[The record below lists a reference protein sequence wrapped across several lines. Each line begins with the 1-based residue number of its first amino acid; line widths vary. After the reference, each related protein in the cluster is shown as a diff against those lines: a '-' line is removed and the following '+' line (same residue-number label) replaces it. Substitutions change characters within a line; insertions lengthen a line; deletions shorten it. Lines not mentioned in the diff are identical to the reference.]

1 MTRLAEQIKVSEV
14 IKWGVN
20 EKGVGNFVIATKET
34 GVEREDVDEL
44 LRQYGKGQGSDI
56 KAEHTMFAA
65 AITEP
70 ILQAVPYKRWTDKF
84 LMKVNYGLMEDN
96 RIPREY
102 YVSTAWQN
110 GPDAEALFVRPGFG
124 FTRPNFVDFQ
134 TGIEMPWSV
143 MEYSGWNILG
153 RMMERA
159 TEELARK
166 IDLLVQAALDAAVDG
181 QPGQGSVVAGG
192 LMTKA
197 AIDAVVKAGNAL
209 GFPVRTALVNS
220 GTQTDM
226 SAWSGGPFYN
236 AALPPTT
243 VQQILQTLYLG
254 EYGGISF
261 FNSPFVPTNFVYFT
275 GPPNATGYEQT
286 RGSGKTASDVDIR
299 KRIDI
304 HAVWSAPISISVEN
318 ALNVRRL
325 KIAA

>member
-1 MTRLAEQIKVSEV
+1 MTQLAEQIKIADV
-14 IKWGVN
+14 IKWQRD
-20 EKGVGNFVIATKET
+20 EKTGQGNFVIATKET
-34 GVEREDVDEL
+34 GVEQSDVDEL
-44 LRQYGKGQGSDI
+44 LRQFGKGGDI

-84 LMKVNYGLMEDN
+84 LQKINLGMMDDQ

-102 YVSTAWQN
+102 YISTAWQN
-110 GPDAEALFVRPGFG
+110 GPDAEAFFVRPGFG
-124 FTRPNFVDFQ
+124 FTRPTFVEFM
-134 TGIEMPWSV
+134 TGVEMPWSV

-159 TEELARK
+159 SEEIARK
-166 IDLLVQAALDAAVDG
+166 IDLLVQANLDAAVDG

-197 AIDAVVKAGNAL
+197 SIDAIIKAGNTL

-236 AALPPTT
+236 VSLPPSVT
-243 VQQILQTLYLG
+243 QQILQTLYLG

-261 FNSPFVPTNFVYFT
+261 FNSPFVPTTFVYFA
-275 GPPNATGYEQT
+275 GPPNATGYEMT

-299 KRIDI
+299 KRIDL
-304 HAVWSAPISISVEN
+304 HAIWSPPYAIAVEN
-318 ALNVRRL
+318 SLNVRRL
-325 KIAA
+325 RIAP